1 MLADFRLCFLCQQ
14 VKSNDKTRSNSNS
27 YDVIITQL
35 NKFVK
40 LDPAYFD
47 LSTIGDGSGVL
58 QTLKNHDA
66 FYHKGC
72 YDKLNESHYQRL
84 VKKTRKRKET
94 IRKFGRYYDNPA

>member
-47 LSTIGDGSGVL
+47 LSTIDDGSGVL